1 MIQNYIEDKDI
12 NYCIVDING
21 RFPKEKWAINRK
33 CKEMAHI
40 LSGSGILVVEGKEYQ
55 LKQDDV
61 VLIDI
66 NEKSF
71 TANTRNAELTGS
83 IPFFVVSSG
92 LFFAQAKYYTKRD
105 NLQNYLLIVTINGLG
120 EITYKGKTKQLRR
133 ATAVVIEGAVIQSP
147 RHRPRQGRIWQHH
160 PLWHHPRLL

>member
-1 MIQNYIEDKDI
+1 M
-12 NYCIVDING
+12 
-21 RFPKEKWAINRK
+21 
-33 CKEMAHI
+33 
-40 LSGSGILVVEGKEYQ
+40 LSY
-55 LKQDDV
+55 
-61 VLIDI
+61 LIDI

-133 ATAVVIEGAVIQSP
+133 ATAVVINFN
-147 RHRPRQGRIWQHH
+147 
-160 PLWHHPRLL
+160 